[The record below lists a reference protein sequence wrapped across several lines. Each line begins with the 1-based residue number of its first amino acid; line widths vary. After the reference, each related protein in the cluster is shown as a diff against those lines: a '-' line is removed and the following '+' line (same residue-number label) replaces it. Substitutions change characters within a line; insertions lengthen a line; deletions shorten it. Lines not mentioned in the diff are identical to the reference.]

1 MRQPSSI
8 FRRGVGEMKLVLGIA
23 VILGLIYVM
32 PEAAGIV
39 VIMGLA
45 YVFAT
50 S

>member
-1 MRQPSSI
+1 
-8 FRRGVGEMKLVLGIA
+8 MKMFFGIA
-23 VILGLIYVM
+23 VILGLICVM